1 MGVTVNKLLDLPAN
15 RPPDTCQARITR
27 LGLDVTLREIS
38 FNKLMRLRGTED
50 ADVKFLLE
58 SIQEPDVKDPAWWR
72 EHMGCPTPVEALKK
86 LLKKGEIEKLCRL
99 ADQLNGFGPGQVI
112 AVNREP
118 EELFDA
124 AVGGAL
130 EDLQKN

>member
-1 MGVTVNKLLDLPAN
+1 MGMTVNKLLDLPAH

-27 LGLDVTLREIS
+27 LDLDVTLRELS
-38 FNKLMRLRGTED
+38 FNKLTRLRGTED

-58 SIQEPDVKDPAWWR
+58 SIQEPDVKDPAWWK
-72 EHMGCPTPVEALKK
+72 EHMGCPTPVEALKDF
-86 LLKKGEIEKLCRL
+86 LKKGEIEKLCRL
-99 ADQLNGFGPGQVI
+99 ADRLNGFGPGQVI
-112 AVNREP
+112 AVEREP

-130 EDLQKN
+130 EDLEKN

>member
-1 MGVTVNKLLDLPAN
+1 
-15 RPPDTCQARITR
+15 
-27 LGLDVTLREIS
+27 
-38 FNKLMRLRGTED
+38 
-50 ADVKFLLE
+50 
-58 SIQEPDVKDPAWWR
+58 
-72 EHMGCPTPVEALKK
+72 MGCPTPVEALKK

-130 EDLQKN
+130 EDLEKN

>member
-1 MGVTVNKLLDLPAN
+1 MGMTVNKLLDLPAN
-15 RPPDTCQARITR
+15 RPPDICQARITR
-27 LGLDVTLREIS
+27 LGLEVTLREIS
-38 FNKLMRLRGTED
+38 FNKLMRLRGKED
-50 ADVKFLLE
+50 ADVQFVLE

-130 EDLQKN
+130 EDLEKN